1 MRQNLSFCFYLE
13 KGKNDWWDFE
23 RDVPLWKVTC
33 IPEYIYTSENVCMK
47 CIQEKVPYKAYPC
60 FKKIN
65 HTFVHKICQV

>member
-1 MRQNLSFCFYLE
+1 MIGEILKGMCLYEKLHVYLS
-13 KGKNDWWDFE
+13 
-23 RDVPLWKVTC
+23 
-33 IPEYIYTSENVCMK
+33 IYTSENVCMK